1 MEEFKEELSDLL
13 VEKHLFIFMYELCDL
28 APMIIDIDITNNET
42 NNYIKMPINF
52 SGDVIIDYGDETVN
66 INNIEHT
73 YKEAKMYQI
82 KIYGEIDAFDCN
94 AYYDNP
100 KLRINQKGLG
110 YITKILQY
118 GESKMKKLNFYGC
131 SNLVDIP
138 DKLPITVTDISW
150 LFFSCQ
156 NFNKDLSKFITTQ
169 VTDMSFAFA
178 YSSFNNSLASFDT
191 SNVKYFDCMFLKA
204 FKFNQS
210 LEHFSFENCYSS
222 TNFITDAIQIEKQNS
237 ESCNF

>member
-1 MEEFKEELSDLL
+1 
-13 VEKHLFIFMYELCDL
+13 MYELCDL

-42 NNYIKMPINF
+42 YNYIQIPVMF
-52 SGDVIIDYGDETVN
+52 SGDVIIDYGDEIVK

-73 YKEAKMYQI
+73 YKEAKTYQV

-94 AYYDNP
+94 AHFENP
-100 KLRINQKGLG
+100 KLRLNKRGMG

-156 NFNKDLSKFITTQ
+156 KINKDLSKFITTQ
-169 VTDMSFAFA
+169 VIDMSFAFA
-178 YSSFNNSLASFDT
+178 YSRFNNSLASFDT

-204 FKFNQS
+204 FYFNQS
-210 LEHFSFENCYSS
+210 LKHFSFKNCYSS
-222 TNFITDAIQIEKQNS
+222 TNFITDAIQLEKENN
-237 ESCNF
+237 ESYNFQIDKEEE